1 MAPERLLDG
10 LTGKFPQHENG
21 FMESLAPD
29 PELGW
34 CQPQIMPLPVSWQPP
49 WLSVS
54 ISVEIWSLAMPPSQ
68 EDAKLI
74 IPNVRAGTLGS
85 SGYQKRHFSP
95 GESTQDPGKNQF
107 EAV

>member
-1 MAPERLLDG
+1 
-10 LTGKFPQHENG
+10 
-21 FMESLAPD
+21 MEPLAPD
-29 PELGW
+29 PQLGW

-49 WLSVS
+49 WLAVP
-54 ISVEIWSLAMPPSQ
+54 ISVEIWSLAMPPSH

-85 SGYQKRHFSP
+85 SCCQKRHFSP
-95 GESTQDPGKNQF
+95 GAKWAETVESTQDPGKNQF